1 MRSWAV
7 RGLVLLL
14 AVVMLPVAL
23 AQGPGPLPLS
33 ALQREYLAA
42 HPSIVVGQ
50 YDSGWPPFESLHDG
64 QQVGLGP
71 DYLALLARQLGVKV
85 EARRYPD
92 WTSVLD
98 AACRGEI
105 DVVMNVGLSAD
116 RTRCMVYTAAY
127 GEAPLALVGRP
138 DDLRASDNP
147 DLDGLR
153 VVIEQDFLTG
163 PQVRERFPRARQLVA
178 NSSLAALEMV
188 RDDKADVYIGNAY
201 VATELIST
209 HGLQGVVLL
218 RPSDLPP
225 ERLHFG
231 IPNSKQPLA
240 EALDLAL
247 AATSQAQRDALAHRW
262 LPPPRWSAS
271 AQLALSQAEKR
282 VLEQPLKI
290 GFAPN
295 AAPLSFADRD
305 GQPSGLASEYLRRL
319 LQAGANLQPEN
330 SHDWY
335 EVREKARRGELQ
347 AVMGIPAD
355 SRYLGPDWV
364 FSQPFISVPNVIVSR
379 VDSPA
384 LLGLADLQ
392 GRRVLLSDPERVR
405 GYVLQQA
412 PQARI
417 IAARSTEQALQR
429 LLDGEADAYV
439 GNLALV
445 DHLLRSR
452 FPGRLQVAAPAGFND
467 QLVLAVEHRHA
478 ALATTFDRLLLQM
491 SSRKQEALRGDWLA
505 VEYHSGIDWKRV
517 LRWGLP
523 LLLVLLTALLV
534 HAVGYWRLRREVAGR
549 RHVEQRLAEVTD
561 NLPAVVYQARREVDG
576 TLSFPFIG
584 GDLQALFG
592 ISRQQAEQDAKCLL
606 ERIEEEDRARIL
618 QAVEQAAHQFAPLS
632 LEFRLRAADAGPG
645 PRWIRSQAQ
654 PYAADAGAVTWSG
667 YWVDVSEAHA
677 QADAL
682 SAAKAEAEQATEAKS
697 RFLATMSHEIRTP
710 MSGVL
715 GMLEVLAHSP
725 LDLEQKRI
733 LDVIEDS
740 AQMLR
745 QILDDILDYSRLE
758 AGALRLEPAPQSL
771 RAALES
777 VFRMFSTAASAR
789 GLALHVQIDPRLAP
803 AHEFDGVRLRQI
815 VFNLL
820 GNAIKFTS
828 QGEVRLQVDVL
839 GPTTEEGR
847 QPLRLRVTDTGI
859 GIAPEQLQQLFEPFT
874 QAGAYIQRDHGG
886 SGLGLSICRRLV
898 ALMEGEL
905 DLRSTLGE
913 GTCAEVSLSLVEAS
927 MSDAQALAAEQDED
941 MKLPD
946 VLREAR
952 VLVIEDHPTNQV
964 MMVWRMQQMGLP
976 HVLVGDGQQALDR
989 VASEHFDLV
998 ITDCRMPV
1006 LDGFSFA
1013 RLLREREERTG
1024 QPRLTV
1030 LALTA
1035 SVLDDDARRCREAG
1049 MDEVLAKPLSVQAL
1063 RAAMMRWLPGILGVP
1078 LEELVENEEAGEAEV
1093 AEAPEPPE
1101 PPEAPEA
1108 PEPPEADDGMTLPD
1122 LASLL
1127 QCFGS
1132 GAVAMKLRASLLS
1145 STEEDLAE
1153 LQRALQAGDRVEAG
1167 LRLHRMSGG
1176 LGTVGAT
1183 GLSEQANAL
1192 VERLEDAA
1200 ETDTVPLFADV
1211 EDFAAQLREQ
1221 LRKVP
1226 H

>member
-14 AVVMLPVAL
+14 AVLVLPAAL
-23 AQGPGPLPLS
+23 AQGVPGPLPLS
-33 ALQREYLAA
+33 SLQREYLAA

-71 DYLALLARQLGVKV
+71 DYLSLLARQLGVEV

-98 AACRGEI
+98 AACRGEV

-138 DDLRASDNP
+138 GDLRASDNP

-163 PQVRERFPRARQLVA
+163 PQVRARFPRARQLVA
-178 NSSLAALEMV
+178 HSSLAALEMV
-188 RDDKADVYIGNAY
+188 RDDKADVYIGNTY
-201 VATELIST
+201 VATELIAV
-209 HGLQGVVLL
+209 HHLQGVVLL

-231 IPNSKQPLA
+231 VPTSKQPLA

-247 AATSQAQRDALAHRW
+247 AATSQAQRDALARRW
-262 LPPPRWSAS
+262 LPPPQWSAS
-271 AQLALSQAEKR
+271 AQMALSQAEKR

-295 AAPLSFADRD
+295 AAPLSFTGEGGA
-305 GQPSGLASEYLRRL
+305 PSGLASEHLHRL
-319 LQAGANLQPEN
+319 VQAGAHLQPES

-355 SRYLGPDWV
+355 SRYLGPEWV

-379 VDSPA
+379 ADSPA
-384 LLGLADLQ
+384 LLGLSDLQ
-392 GRRVLLSDPERVR
+392 GKRVLLSDPERVR

-417 IAARSTEQALQR
+417 MAARSAEQAMQR
-429 LLDGEADAYV
+429 VLDGEAEAYV

-445 DHLLRSR
+445 NQLLRGR
-452 FPGRLQVAAPAGFND
+452 FQGRLQVAAPAGFND
-467 QLVLAVEHRHA
+467 QLVMAVERRHA

-491 SSRKQEALRGDWLA
+491 TPGEHEALRGNWLSA
-505 VEYHSGIDWKRV
+505 EHRNGIDWKQV
-517 LRWGLP
+517 MRWGFP
-523 LLLVLLTALLV
+523 LLLVLLTAVLV
-534 HAVGYWRLRREVAGR
+534 HGIGYWRLRREVAGR
-549 RHVEQRLAEVTD
+549 RHLEQRLAEVTD
-561 NLPAVVYQARREVDG
+561 NLPAVVYQARRDADG
-576 TLSFPFIG
+576 TLSFPFIA

-592 ISRQQAEQDAKCLL
+592 ISRQQAEQDAKALL
-606 ERIEEEDRARIL
+606 ERIEEDDRARIL
-618 QAVEQAAHQFAPLS
+618 QAVEQAARQFAPLI
-632 LEFRLRAADAGPG
+632 LEFRLRAEDSGG
-645 PRWIRSQAQ
+645 RWVRSQAH
-654 PYAADAGAVTWSG
+654 PYSAEAGAVTWSG
-667 YWVDVSEAHA
+667 YWVDVSEARA

-682 SAAKAEAEQATEAKS
+682 VAAKAEAEQAAEAKS

-725 LDLEQKRI
+725 LDAEQQRI
-733 LDVIEDS
+733 LGVIEDS

-745 QILDDILDYSRLE
+745 QILDDILDYSRIE
-758 AGALRLEPAPQSL
+758 AGALRLEPVPQPL
-771 RAALES
+771 RPLLES
-777 VFRMFSTAASAR
+777 VCRLLSAQASAR
-789 GLALHVQIDPRLAP
+789 GLALHVQIDPQLAP
-803 AHEFDGVRLRQI
+803 AHEVDGVRLRQI

-820 GNAIKFTS
+820 SNAIKFTA
-828 QGEVRLQVDVL
+828 QGEVRLQLEVL
-839 GPTTEEGR
+839 GPTHEDGA
-847 QPLRLRVTDTGI
+847 QPLCLSVTDTGM
-859 GIAPEQLQQLFEPFT
+859 GIAPDQLQHLFAPFT

-886 SGLGLSICRRLV
+886 TGLGLSISQRL
-898 ALMEGEL
+898 AQMMEGEL
-905 DLRSTLGE
+905 TLHSTLGE
-913 GTCAEVSLSLVEAS
+913 GTRAEVRLSLVEAGS
-927 MSDAQALAAEQDED
+927 GDVEALVAEQDQTAL
-941 MKLPD
+941 LPAA
-946 VLREAR
+946 LRGAR
-952 VLVIEDHPTNQV
+952 VLVIEDHPTNQA
-964 MMVWRMQQMGLP
+964 MMAWRLQQLGVP
-976 HVLVGDGQQALDR
+976 HVMVGDGQQGLDR
-989 VASEHFDLV
+989 LAAESFDLV

-1006 LDGFSFA
+1006 LDGFGFT
-1013 RLLREREERTG
+1013 RLLREREGRTG

-1049 MDEVLAKPLSVQAL
+1049 MDEVLAKPLSLATL
-1063 RAAMMRWLPGILGVP
+1063 RAALLRWLPQAQGQTF
-1078 LEELVENEEAGEAEV
+1078 AEPV
-1093 AEAPEPPE
+1093 AEAV
-1101 PPEAPEA
+1101 
-1108 PEPPEADDGMTLPD
+1108 ADDGMALPD
-1122 LASLL
+1122 LAALQQRFGSRAVAEQLRDSLL
-1127 QCFGS
+1127 Q
-1132 GAVAMKLRASLLS
+1132 AS
-1145 STEEDLAE
+1145 EEDLAAV
-1153 LQRALQAGDRVEAG
+1153 QRALQAGDRAAAA
-1167 LRLHRMSGG
+1167 LHLHRQAGG
-1176 LGTVGAT
+1176 LGAVGA
-1183 GLSEQANAL
+1183 GALAGQANAL
-1192 VERLEDAA
+1192 VERLQDAT
-1200 ETDTVPLFADV
+1200 ETDPAPLFAAV
-1211 EDFAAQLREQ
+1211 AAFMARLQQQLQR
-1221 LRKVP
+1221 LA

>member
-14 AVVMLPVAL
+14 AVLVLPAAL
-23 AQGPGPLPLS
+23 AQAVPGLLPLS
-33 ALQREYLAA
+33 PLQREYLAA

-50 YDSGWPPFESLHDG
+50 YDSGWPPFESLRDG

-71 DYLALLARQLGVKV
+71 DYLSLLARQLGVKV

-138 DDLRASDNP
+138 DDLRASDIP

-163 PQVRERFPRARQLVA
+163 PQVRARFPRARQLVA

-201 VATELIST
+201 VATELIARED
-209 HGLQGVVLL
+209 LQGVVLL

-231 IPNSKQPLA
+231 VPNSKQPLA

-247 AATSQAQRDALAHRW
+247 AATSQAQRDALVQRW
-262 LPPPRWSAS
+262 LPPPQWSAS

-295 AAPLSFADRD
+295 AAPLSFADQD
-305 GQPSGLASEYLRRL
+305 GNPSGLASEYLRRL
-319 LQAGANLQPEN
+319 LQAGANLQVEN

-379 VDSPA
+379 RDSPA
-384 LLGLADLQ
+384 LLGLSDLQ
-392 GRRVLLSDPERVR
+392 GKRVLLSDPERVR

-417 IAARSTEQALQR
+417 IAARSAEQALQR
-429 LLDGEADAYV
+429 LINGDADAYV

-445 DHLLRSR
+445 DHLLRNR

-467 QLVLAVEHRHA
+467 QLVLAVERRHA

-491 SSRKQEALRGDWLA
+491 TPRKREALRGDWLA
-505 VEYHSGIDWKRV
+505 VEYRNGLDWNSAM
-517 LRWGLP
+517 RWGVP

-534 HAVGYWRLRREVAGR
+534 HAIGHWRLRREVAGR
-549 RHVEQRLAEVTD
+549 RHLEQRLAEVTD
-561 NLPAVVYQARREVDG
+561 NLPAVVYQARRAADG
-576 TLSFPFIG
+576 TLSFPFIA

-592 ISRQQAEQDAKCLL
+592 ISRQQAEQDAMCLL
-606 ERIEEEDRARIL
+606 ERIEEDDREHIL
-618 QAVEQAAHQFAPLS
+618 HAVEQAARQFAPLV
-632 LEFRLRAADAGPG
+632 LEFRLRPEGTGA
-645 PRWIRSQAQ
+645 RWVRSQAH
-654 PYAADAGAVTWSG
+654 PYAAEAGVVTWSG
-667 YWVDVSEAHA
+667 YWVDVSEARA
-677 QADAL
+677 QAEAL
-682 SAAKAEAEQATEAKS
+682 TAAKADAEQAAEAKS

-725 LDLEQKRI
+725 LDAEQQRI
-733 LDVIEDS
+733 LGVIEDS

-758 AGALRLEPAPQSL
+758 AGALRLEPVPQPL
-771 RAALES
+771 RPLLES
-777 VFRMFSTAASAR
+777 VCRLLSAQASAR
-789 GLALHVQIDPRLAP
+789 GLDLHVQIDPQLAA
-803 AHEFDGVRLRQI
+803 AHEVDGVRLRQI

-820 GNAIKFTS
+820 SNAIKFTVR
-828 QGEVRLQVDVL
+828 GEVRLQLDVL
-839 GPTTEEGR
+839 GPTAEDGS
-847 QPLRLRVTDTGI
+847 QPLCLSVTDTGI
-859 GIAPEQLQQLFEPFT
+859 GIAPEQLQHLFAPFT

-886 SGLGLSICRRLV
+886 TGLGLSICQRLV
-898 ALMEGEL
+898 QMMDGEL
-905 DLRSTLGE
+905 ELHSTLGE
-913 GTCAEVSLSLVEAS
+913 GTRAEVRLSLVEAGS
-927 MSDAQALAAEQDED
+927 GDVEALVAEQEQASL
-941 MKLPD
+941 LPPA
-946 VLREAR
+946 LRQAR
-952 VLVIEDHPTNQV
+952 VLVIEDHPTNQA
-964 MMVWRMQQMGLP
+964 MMAWRLQQLGVP
-976 HVLVGDGQQALDR
+976 HVMVGDGQQGLDR
-989 VASEHFDLV
+989 LSSESFDLV

-1006 LDGFSFA
+1006 LDGFGFT
-1013 RLLREREERTG
+1013 RLLREREGRNG

-1049 MDEVLAKPLSVQAL
+1049 MDEVLAKPLSLATLRTAL
-1063 RAAMMRWLPGILGVP
+1063 LRWLPQAQGQSF
-1078 LEELVENEEAGEAEV
+1078 EEPQAGSA
-1093 AEAPEPPE
+1093 
-1101 PPEAPEA
+1101 
-1108 PEPPEADDGMTLPD
+1108 ADDAGALPD
-1122 LASLL
+1122 LDSLQRRFGSRAVAEQLRDSLL
-1127 QCFGS
+1127 Q
-1132 GAVAMKLRASLLS
+1132 AS
-1145 STEEDLAE
+1145 EGDLAAV
-1153 LQRALQAGDRVEAG
+1153 QRALQAGDREAAA
-1167 LRLHRMSGG
+1167 LHLHRQAGG
-1176 LGTVGAT
+1176 LGAVGAT
-1183 GLSEQANAL
+1183 VLAGQANAL
-1192 VERLEDAA
+1192 VERLQDAA
-1200 ETDTVPLFADV
+1200 ETDVAPLFAAV
-1211 EDFAAQLREQ
+1211 AEFVARLQRQLQR
-1221 LRKVP
+1221 LA

>member
-14 AVVMLPVAL
+14 AVLVLPAAL
-23 AQGPGPLPLS
+23 AQGVPGLLPLS
-33 ALQREYLAA
+33 SLQREYLAA

-71 DYLALLARQLGVKV
+71 DYLSLLARQLGVKV

-98 AACRGEI
+98 AACRGEV

-138 DDLRASDNP
+138 GDLRASDNP

-163 PQVRERFPRARQLVA
+163 PQVRARFPRARQLVA
-178 NSSLAALEMV
+178 HSSLAALEMV

-201 VATELIST
+201 VATELIA
-209 HGLQGVVLL
+209 LQRLHGVVLL

-231 IPNSKQPLA
+231 IPTSKQPLA

-247 AATSQAQRDALAHRW
+247 AATSQAQRDALARRW
-262 LPPPRWSAS
+262 LPPPQWSAS
-271 AQLALSQAEKR
+271 AQMALSQAEKR

-295 AAPLSFADRD
+295 AAPLSFTGED
-305 GQPSGLASEYLRRL
+305 GAPSGLASEYLHRL
-319 LQAGANLQPEN
+319 VQAGAHLQPES

-379 VDSPA
+379 ADSPA
-384 LLGLADLQ
+384 LLGLSDLQ
-392 GRRVLLSDPERVR
+392 GKRVLLSDPERVR

-417 IAARSTEQALQR
+417 MAARSAEQAMQR
-429 LLDGEADAYV
+429 VLDGEAEAYV

-445 DHLLRSR
+445 NQLLRGR
-452 FPGRLQVAAPAGFND
+452 FQGRLQVAAPAGFND
-467 QLVLAVEHRHA
+467 QLVMAVERRHA

-491 SSRKQEALRGDWLA
+491 TPGEHEALRGNWLSA
-505 VEYHSGIDWKRV
+505 EHRNGIDWKQV
-517 LRWGLP
+517 MRWGLP
-523 LLLVLLTALLV
+523 LLLVLLTAVLV
-534 HAVGYWRLRREVAGR
+534 HGIGYWRLRREVAGR
-549 RHVEQRLAEVTD
+549 RHLEQRLAEVTD
-561 NLPAVVYQARREVDG
+561 NLPAVVYQARRDADG
-576 TLSFPFIG
+576 TLSFPFIA

-592 ISRQQAEQDAKCLL
+592 ISRQQAEQDAKALL
-606 ERIEEEDRARIL
+606 ERIEEDDRARIL
-618 QAVEQAAHQFAPLS
+618 QAVEQAARQFAPLI
-632 LEFRLRAADAGPG
+632 LEFRLRAEGSG
-645 PRWIRSQAQ
+645 GRWVRSQAH
-654 PYAADAGAVTWSG
+654 PYSAEAGAVTWSG
-667 YWVDVSEAHA
+667 YWVDVSEARA

-682 SAAKAEAEQATEAKS
+682 VAAKAEAEQAAEAKS

-715 GMLEVLAHSP
+715 GMLEVLMHSP
-725 LDLEQKRI
+725 LDAEQQRI
-733 LDVIEDS
+733 LGVIEDS

-758 AGALRLEPAPQSL
+758 AGALRLEPVPQPL
-771 RAALES
+771 RPLLES
-777 VFRMFSTAASAR
+777 VCRLLSAQASAR
-789 GLALHVQIDPRLAP
+789 GLALHVQIDPQLAP
-803 AHEFDGVRLRQI
+803 AHEVDGVRLRQI

-820 GNAIKFTS
+820 SNAIKFTA
-828 QGEVRLQVDVL
+828 QGEVRLQLEVL
-839 GPTTEEGR
+839 GPTREDGA
-847 QPLRLRVTDTGI
+847 QPLCLSVTDTGM
-859 GIAPEQLQQLFEPFT
+859 GIAPDQLQHLFAPFT

-886 SGLGLSICRRLV
+886 TGLGLSISQRL
-898 ALMEGEL
+898 AQMMEGEL
-905 DLRSTLGE
+905 TLHSTLGE
-913 GTCAEVSLSLVEAS
+913 GTRAEVRLSLVEAGS
-927 MSDAQALAAEQDED
+927 GDVEALVAEQDQTAL
-941 MKLPD
+941 LPAA
-946 VLREAR
+946 LRGAR
-952 VLVIEDHPTNQV
+952 VLVIEDHPTNQA
-964 MMVWRMQQMGLP
+964 MMAWRLQQLGVP
-976 HVLVGDGQQALDR
+976 HVMVGDGQQGLDR
-989 VASEHFDLV
+989 LAAESFDLV

-1006 LDGFSFA
+1006 LDGFGFT
-1013 RLLREREERTG
+1013 RLLREREGRTG

-1049 MDEVLAKPLSVQAL
+1049 MDEVLAKPLSLATL
-1063 RAAMMRWLPGILGVP
+1063 RAALLRWLPQAQGQTF
-1078 LEELVENEEAGEAEV
+1078 AEPV
-1093 AEAPEPPE
+1093 AEAV
-1101 PPEAPEA
+1101 
-1108 PEPPEADDGMTLPD
+1108 ADDGMALPD
-1122 LASLL
+1122 LAALQQRFGSRAVAEQLRDSLL
-1127 QCFGS
+1127 Q
-1132 GAVAMKLRASLLS
+1132 AS
-1145 STEEDLAE
+1145 EDDLAAV
-1153 LQRALQAGDRVEAG
+1153 QRALQAGDRAAAA
-1167 LRLHRMSGG
+1167 LHLHRQAGG
-1176 LGTVGAT
+1176 LGAVGA
-1183 GLSEQANAL
+1183 GALAGQANAL
-1192 VERLEDAA
+1192 VERLQDAT
-1200 ETDTVPLFADV
+1200 ETDPVPLFAAV
-1211 EDFAAQLREQ
+1211 TAFVAGLQQQLQR
-1221 LRKVP
+1221 LA